1 MSTPAG
7 PGSADRPPTPLLAPR
22 DATRVAMVYRRRLRE
37 PDRPS
42 IRRIAA
48 LVGTL
53 LVHLLVIVFIILGPA
68 YELQEYP
75 PPPEPTGDAIQL
87 RLIER
92 NPPPKPPAKPT
103 PRGEAARAAPRKAK
117 SAATG
122 QVAAA
127 RSRRSAPMP
136 PIATPDAPSVAVAP
150 DTHVRSPVP
159 NHVST
164 PQAPR
169 KPPTAPP
176 KQEEL
181 PPVPQP
187 ELPPPEFAATPPT
200 PVVVPPKFQP
210 EPVRPPREDG
220 SQPPPPPPS
229 IEMPPVPVAQSQVR
243 PEPPT
248 LAASTQ
254 VERPTTTV
262 EPASVP
268 RPEVTASA
276 EPPSEALAPVPD
288 VAERPAAPTITL
300 ATPRPT
306 ATIQVAP
313 ASIPQPA
320 PAEEP
325 DLAPVDVSAD
335 TRPSVQAPSTRVN
348 AQVASVA
355 GVARPEIGR
364 IAAVPATAV
373 EAGASEA
380 KGEAATPE
388 PPAGTGDRSA
398 ARDTTP
404 TPGSPTGQANLPTPE
419 AAAGTGKAESPSSA
433 NANGSAEGKT
443 GLGGQAPGAATGSI
457 LGKPG
462 PGGAEGAM
470 NGNPAGNPGQFIQL
484 KPRGDTQIMSHDTNP
499 VKYKATRFAKDWTP
513 EGESSIDTALRH
525 AVEKTTLSHTFHL
538 PRGVRVECKVM
549 PLLPM
554 ALFGCGN
561 PDPPAAALG
570 EKVYERMKLAP
581 SNPLV
586 ADLGAPVW
594 ASSTPAPAKPLDN
607 STLCATARVAGGP
620 PPPGCTFD
628 TPGRPSSPPPG
639 SWVPA
644 SDQFH

>member
-1 MSTPAG
+1 
-7 PGSADRPPTPLLAPR
+7 
-22 DATRVAMVYRRRLRE
+22 
-37 PDRPS
+37 
-42 IRRIAA
+42 
-48 LVGTL
+48 
-53 LVHLLVIVFIILGPA
+53 
-68 YELQEYP
+68 
-75 PPPEPTGDAIQL
+75 
-87 RLIER
+87 
-92 NPPPKPPAKPT
+92 
-103 PRGEAARAAPRKAK
+103 
-117 SAATG
+117 
-122 QVAAA
+122 
-127 RSRRSAPMP
+127 
-136 PIATPDAPSVAVAP
+136 
-150 DTHVRSPVP
+150 
-159 NHVST
+159 
-164 PQAPR
+164 
-169 KPPTAPP
+169 
-176 KQEEL
+176 
-181 PPVPQP
+181 
-187 ELPPPEFAATPPT
+187 
-200 PVVVPPKFQP
+200 
-210 EPVRPPREDG
+210 
-220 SQPPPPPPS
+220 
-229 IEMPPVPVAQSQVR
+229 
-243 PEPPT
+243 
-248 LAASTQ
+248 
-254 VERPTTTV
+254 
-262 EPASVP
+262 
-268 RPEVTASA
+268 
-276 EPPSEALAPVPD
+276 
-288 VAERPAAPTITL
+288 
-300 ATPRPT
+300 
-306 ATIQVAP
+306 
-313 ASIPQPA
+313 
-320 PAEEP
+320 
-325 DLAPVDVSAD
+325 
-335 TRPSVQAPSTRVN
+335 VN

-404 TPGSPTGQANLPTPE
+404 TPGSPTGQANVPTPE
-419 AAAGTGKAESPSSA
+419 AVAGTGKAESPSSA

-484 KPRGDTQIMSHDTNP
+484 KPRGDMQIMSHDTNP

-570 EKVYERMKLAP
+570 EKVYERMRLAP
-581 SNPLV
+581 TNPLV

-594 ASSTPAPAKPLDN
+594 ASSAPMPAKPLDN

-628 TPGRPSSPPPG
+628 TPSRPSSPPPG